1 MQRVCSWFFL
11 LQCPMSPVA
20 VEDVEDILRFLW
32 NLGVRISY
40 SRHIPSFKPCH
51 PSMQAFVW
59 KLCICSILVTVLVW
73 KTRAYY
79 ENLWIH
85 LFIYIYL
92 FSRRKSLREAWNTPD
107 HPDRLTYGT
116 RGCSED
122 PVAQR
127 GAWRAQSINKWS
139 WCDELNGHGF
149 FINAQVIPNGNLL

>member
-1 MQRVCSWFFL
+1 
-11 LQCPMSPVA
+11 MSPVA

-85 LFIYIYL
+85 LFIYIYIYL
-92 FSRRKSLREAWNTPD
+92 ADGSLSE
-107 HPDRLTYGT
+107 RLEILQTT
-116 RGCSED
+116 QT
-122 PVAQR
+122 V
-127 GAWRAQSINKWS
+127 
-139 WCDELNGHGF
+139 
-149 FINAQVIPNGNLL
+149 